1 MDKHTSH
8 QTLVLQSLATPV
20 YQILSTRKC
29 STSDH
34 LLTGSFQEREEV
46 DLGVVIT
53 VVRYIHTSQYTKPI
67 SSHCDG
73 PPIALVQRAC

>member
-20 YQILSTRKC
+20 YRILSTRKC

-53 VVRYIHTSQYTKPI
+53 MVRYTHLNTQSLY
-67 SSHCDG
+67 
-73 PPIALVQRAC
+73 PPIVMDHQ